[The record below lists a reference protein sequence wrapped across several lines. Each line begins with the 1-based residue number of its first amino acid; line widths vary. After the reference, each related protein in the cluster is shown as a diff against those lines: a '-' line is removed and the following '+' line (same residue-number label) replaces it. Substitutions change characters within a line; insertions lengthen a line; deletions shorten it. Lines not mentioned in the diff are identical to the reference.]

1 MESIYIFFDRNYDDP
16 IDFIAAIPE
25 NKFQEFLEEKFKELE
40 RKAEEDSAGFLR
52 SDNLIDPKIVQ
63 PYKRYHNINALSNG
77 ESWFGV
83 AGKVSYFSSFDI
95 GKTRLISNEVAKGL
109 SYVKIPI
116 TQ

>member
-1 MESIYIFFDRNYDDP
+1 MESIYIFFDREYDDP
-16 IDFIAAIPE
+16 IDFIAAVPE
-25 NKFQEFLEEKFKELE
+25 SKFQEFLENKFQELE
-40 RKAEEDSAGFLR
+40 RKAEADSAGFLR

-83 AGKVSYFSSFDI
+83 AGKVSYFFPSDPDR
-95 GKTRLISNEVAKGL
+95 KKLIISETAVGL
-109 SYVKIPI
+109 SYAKIPI